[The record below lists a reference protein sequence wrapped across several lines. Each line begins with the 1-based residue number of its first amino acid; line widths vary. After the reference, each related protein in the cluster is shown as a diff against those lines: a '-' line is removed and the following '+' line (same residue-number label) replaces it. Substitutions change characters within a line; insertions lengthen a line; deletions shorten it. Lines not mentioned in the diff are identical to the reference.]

1 MTFSADELPLDQA
14 LYARTIALSISAQP
28 GDEPGVLPRRVRRL
42 TGFSSD
48 GLELLAIVDCEVTS
62 SWIGMGENLAWS
74 EGRELFCS
82 EGLRERIAVSA
93 SCPQP
98 VQRVRLESWLSE
110 GHLHVVRLSDR
121 RFQRNF
127 ESSYRLPGMA
137 LRSIVSAEPVGIDRL
152 EKERIDGA
160 PAQADEHIR
169 GAVFGALDTYF
180 ADDRRAAGGERKADG
195 PYRDHERRPQDYWV
209 WSCSQS

>member
-1 MTFSADELPLDQA
+1 
-14 LYARTIALSISAQP
+14 
-28 GDEPGVLPRRVRRL
+28 
-42 TGFSSD
+42 
-48 GLELLAIVDCEVTS
+48 
-62 SWIGMGENLAWS
+62 MGENLAWS

-98 VQRVRLESWLSE
+98 VQRVRLESCLSE

-195 PYRDHERRPQDYWV
+195 PYRDHECRPQDTGFGHVRNRREHLHPARCRLHAPSLPARQRILVDTASWQIPYFWHSPPLGCILGVWDAQTSISTTISWV
-209 WSCSQS
+209 R